1 MPAAAVVAVV
11 AVVLVV
17 IVIVLVCLQSRFRLM
32 IDSRFNNK

>member
-11 AVVLVV
+11 AAVLVV

-32 IDSRFNNK
+32 IDSMTQI